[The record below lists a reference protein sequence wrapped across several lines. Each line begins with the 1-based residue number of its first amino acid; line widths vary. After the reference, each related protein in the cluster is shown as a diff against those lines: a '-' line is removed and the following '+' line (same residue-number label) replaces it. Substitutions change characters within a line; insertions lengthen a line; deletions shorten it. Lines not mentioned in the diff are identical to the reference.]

1 MSLAHLS
8 PGSRVWFFIADR
20 PLTEAEAAQLNMA
33 MSEFVSGWKS
43 HGSALSAG
51 FELRWN
57 ALLAVAV
64 DESVEAPSG
73 CSIDKVFRLLMD
85 FTAATGIDFLN
96 RLLLLVPQP
105 HGTAL
110 VYNRQSANEAI
121 NGGQLQENTPV
132 ADVMHARLGDFTAN
146 LLQPFR
152 EHWMGK
158 QLLKQNA

>member
-20 PLTEAEAAQLNMA
+20 PLTEAEAAQLKMA

-73 CSIDKVFRLLMD
+73 CSIDKVFRLLTD

-105 HGTAL
+105 DGTAL
-110 VYNRQSANEAI
+110 VYN
-121 NGGQLQENTPV
+121 
-132 ADVMHARLGDFTAN
+132 
-146 LLQPFR
+146 
-152 EHWMGK
+152 
-158 QLLKQNA
+158 